1 MHCKTH
7 MRGMQSLSAS
17 HPCQRTTPLVRK
29 QSQISTK
36 TQIGSLFGGITA
48 NKRKNEL
55 LMDILSV
62 VENSER
68 GTLTTQQDM
77 KLLRGFFSELG
88 DIAASDPLQNP
99 SALNGTWKLL
109 WTSEKEILFI
119 IKKNGL
125 ANWCGTES
133 GNVYQVIDLNENRL
147 QNCIE
152 FPPEGA
158 FIVDSFIEYDSESK
172 RCSFEFQGARLRV
185 PNNRE
190 FNLPPVGKST
200 FKTLFVDSKYRI
212 AEDARG
218 DFLIVERVG
227 HPRVF

>member
-1 MHCKTH
+1 
-7 MRGMQSLSAS
+7 MQGIPRVQPSLNS
-17 HPCQRTTPLVRK
+17 CQRTTPPLIRK
-29 QSQISTK
+29 QTRTATK
-36 TQIGSLFGGITA
+36 TQIGSLFGGSTST
-48 NKRKNEL
+48 KRKKEL
-55 LMDILSV
+55 LKDILSI

-68 GTLTTQQDM
+68 GTLTTPKDLTQ
-77 KLLRGFFSELG
+77 LRGLFSELG
-88 DIAASDPLQNP
+88 DIAASEPLQNP

-125 ANWCGTES
+125 ANWCGTQS
-133 GNVYQVIDLNENRL
+133 GNVYQVIDLKEKRL
-147 QNCIE
+147 QNCID

-158 FIVDSFIEYDSESK
+158 FIVDSYIDYDSESK

-185 PNNRE
+185 PNRE
-190 FNLPPVGKST
+190 FTLPPVGKST

-218 DFLIVERVG
+218 DFLIVERIG
-227 HPRVF
+227 PPRVF